1 MAKTFDWSIQN
12 GAICICF
19 FVKWQILLRVTFQAY
34 KSSTF
39 PRQHHT
45 LKSSTVWILSLVVR
59 WRTHRKTRPLPWKIP
74 KNITEAERSSSSVAI
89 IWVCVLLRSIK
100 YRKIWPKLIIQTQ
113 NVTHVV
119 LFLDR
124 VTSGY
129 PGLMQMHADHFSAD
143 PFWSNEFVRL
153 RTKGLSETVYYGPL
167 NLPTVSPLT
176 FAATGTVLTENKKIA
191 ATSIPVT
198 ITSQCFVQK

>member
-1 MAKTFDWSIQN
+1 MAKIFDWSIQN

-59 WRTHRKTRPLPWKIP
+59 WRTHRKTRPLPRKIP

-89 IWVCVLLRSIK
+89 IWVLVPLRSIK
-100 YRKIWPKLIIQTQ
+100 YWKFDHNIYWSYRQKMSPCCSLSWSSHHRLPKTRTNVRWPFFCRPLPI
-113 NVTHVV
+113 
-119 LFLDR
+119 
-124 VTSGY
+124 
-129 PGLMQMHADHFSAD
+129 
-143 PFWSNEFVRL
+143 VRL
-153 RTKGLSETVYYGPL
+153 RTKGLKRET
-167 NLPTVSPLT
+167 
-176 FAATGTVLTENKKIA
+176 
-191 ATSIPVT
+191 
-198 ITSQCFVQK
+198 

>member
-1 MAKTFDWSIQN
+1 MAKTFAWSIQH

-59 WRTHRKTRPLPWKIP
+59 WRTHRKTRPLPRKIP

-89 IWVCVLLRSIK
+89 IWVRVLLRSIK
-100 YRKIWPKLIIQTQ
+100 YQKLDQNWSYRHKMSPMLFSFLIESPQATQDSCKCMLTIFLQTPS
-113 NVTHVV
+113 
-119 LFLDR
+119 DR
-124 VTSGY
+124 
-129 PGLMQMHADHFSAD
+129 M
-143 PFWSNEFVRL
+143 
-153 RTKGLSETVYYGPL
+153 
-167 NLPTVSPLT
+167 NLYDCEQQ
-176 FAATGTVLTENKKIA
+176 G
-191 ATSIPVT
+191 
-198 ITSQCFVQK
+198 